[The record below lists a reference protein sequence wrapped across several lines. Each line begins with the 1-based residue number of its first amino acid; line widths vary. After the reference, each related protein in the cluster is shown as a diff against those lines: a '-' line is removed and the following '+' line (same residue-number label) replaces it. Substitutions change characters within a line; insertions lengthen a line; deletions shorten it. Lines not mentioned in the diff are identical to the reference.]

1 MKRGMHGFWLELCW
15 VAQRRVTVAGVKSGH
30 ALFCVLFP
38 HPMFPGH
45 CLPLALLTLGV
56 ERQAC
61 AQSSD
66 SIAPR
71 FSCTLVGNLVL
82 FLASSTV
89 GIGKHGHCVGTV
101 CGIGVGLPRCNP

>member
-1 MKRGMHGFWLELCW
+1 
-15 VAQRRVTVAGVKSGH
+15 
-30 ALFCVLFP
+30 
-38 HPMFPGH
+38 MFPGH
-45 CLPLALLTLGV
+45 CLPLALLTLGL
-56 ERQAC
+56 EHQAC

-89 GIGKHGHCVGTV
+89 GISKHDHCVGTV
-101 CGIGVGLPRCNP
+101 GLELGSLGATHRVSGAVVPNL

>member
-1 MKRGMHGFWLELCW
+1 M
-15 VAQRRVTVAGVKSGH
+15 AGVRSGH

-71 FSCTLVGNLVL
+71 LSCTLVGNLVL
-82 FLASSTV
+82 FLTSLTV
-89 GIGKHGHCVGTV
+89 GIGKHGHCVSTV